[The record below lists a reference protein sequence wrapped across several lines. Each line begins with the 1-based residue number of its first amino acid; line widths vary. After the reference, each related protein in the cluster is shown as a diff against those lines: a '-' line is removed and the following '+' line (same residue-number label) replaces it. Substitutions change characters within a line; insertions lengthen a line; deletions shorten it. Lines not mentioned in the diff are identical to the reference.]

1 MRGRRADNGQM
12 TAPSPPGSEPP
23 TGARSRRRDQILG
36 TAAELFATR
45 GYTRTSMRDV
55 AAAAGILAGSLYHHF
70 DSKEAI
76 AVELVENYY
85 ADLAAAVRGNEAA
98 PGGGGYVDPLLALRL
113 FTKQIAGVS
122 FRHQAALQIR
132 LFDAPSAASPSLRS
146 VVHAAPGSLGR
157 RWQTLIDAA
166 VADGAISPQVDPELL
181 RHLLYRV
188 TIQAGRLAGQLGG
201 PAPGGAEPVID
212 CITAI
217 IFDGLATAPAPA
229 DDDSDDSDDGGGGK
243 DADAYADSAAIV
255 VVNEAK
261 ARWEAEAAER
271 LAGRRGAVLA
281 AARDQFALH
290 GFESTTMRDVA
301 DAAGL
306 TASNL
311 YRYFESKDALIL
323 EILGD
328 FSDRLLAAYKD
339 VIGAG
344 AAVTETLDAVLWLLE
359 QASRQ
364 FGPEIEILQGFGR
377 LVALGL
383 GEHYEQGAQ
392 ARLALL
398 AQLIAAGV
406 ASGEFRPVAGAEL
419 VATCVREI
427 MWSPMRDLASVSP
440 LRARTFFRRTVLSGA
455 AARH

>member
-1 MRGRRADNGQM
+1 M
-12 TAPSPPGSEPP
+12 TASSPAPDPSPG
-23 TGARSRRRDQILG
+23 TRSRRRDQILA
-36 TAAELFATR
+36 TAAELFATK

-55 AAAAGILAGSLYHHF
+55 ATASGILAGSLYHHF
-70 DSKEAI
+70 ESKEAI
-76 AVELVENYY
+76 AVELVEKYY
-85 ADLAAAVRGNEAA
+85 ADLDAAVRSSEEDADTDA
-98 PGGGGYVDPLLALRL
+98 DPLLALQK
-113 FTKQIAGVS
+113 FTREIAELS

-132 LFDAPSAASPSLRS
+132 MFDAPSAASPTLKGI
-146 VVHAAPGSLGR
+146 VHAAPASLSR

-166 VADGAISPQVDPELL
+166 VADAAISPDVDPRLL
-181 RHLLYRV
+181 RSVLYRV
-188 TIQAGRLAGQLGG
+188 TIQAGQLAGQLGRQLPEG
-201 PAPGGAEPVID
+201 TPPGETSPVTD
-212 CITAI
+212 CITTI
-217 IFDGLATAPAPA
+217 IFDGLATARPAA
-229 DDDSDDSDDGGGGK
+229 GE
-243 DADAYADSAAIV
+243 DSAAIA

-261 ARWEAEAAER
+261 ARWEADAAER

-290 GFESTTMRDVA
+290 GFESTTMRDIAEV
-301 DAAGL
+301 AGL

-344 AAVTETLDAVLWLLE
+344 ATVTETLDAILWLLE

-364 FGPEIEILQGFGR
+364 FGPEIEILQGFGH

-383 GEHYEQGAQ
+383 GDHYEQGAQ

-398 AQLIAAGV
+398 AQLIDTGVAAG
-406 ASGEFRPVAGAEL
+406 EFKPVARPDV

-427 MWSPMRDLASVSP
+427 MWSPMRDLAAVSP
-440 LRARTFFRRTVLSGA
+440 LRARKFFRQTVLSGA
-455 AARH
+455 AARR